1 MSHFKAKMR
10 QILFPA
16 SVRSSV
22 RLCLDTV
29 DESHR
34 RRHGVT
40 AAIVVDVVGALRQCV
55 SSSVCPSFRSCQT
68 PSKRRTD
75 GRPSLRWSLTLSGYA
90 HVQCICA
97 TLWCHC
103 HTAIMKLAFDLFQT
117 CCSVFLQPSVFFG
130 SNLVRIFAAGE
141 FADHVVRRNVS
152 QIFRFHHQSNR
163 HVFTCAQTP
172 KITFT
177 SKEKKA
183 PPDLRSV
190 TITT

>member
-117 CCSVFLQPSVFFG
+117 CCSVFLQPSVF
-130 SNLVRIFAAGE
+130 LVLTSSGYSLPVSSPTTLYVVMSPRFSASIISLIVTFSP
-141 FADHVVRRNVS
+141 VRRH
-152 QIFRFHHQSNR
+152 R
-163 HVFTCAQTP
+163 
-172 KITFT
+172 K
-177 SKEKKA
+177 
-183 PPDLRSV
+183 
-190 TITT
+190 